1 VLPGWTGLDALH
13 HLRAAGDSTPFL
25 LVTGVLDEA
34 AAAECIKLGI
44 NDYILKDRLARLPVA
59 LNRVLEDKKLRDA
72 SAQVRSALEE
82 SEARAAEL
90 LEHSI
95 YGVFRASLDG
105 TFFSAN
111 PSFLEILACSSLDEL
126 KTINLVS
133 DVFRYF
139 EEFVPLLASCR
150 EHGLV
155 HNVES
160 EWRRKDGG
168 LRSVRLSFRYLSLPG
183 PADAIEDV
191 TELRLLERQLQQ
203 AQKFESIGQ
212 LAGGIAHDFNNVIGA
227 ILGWAELG
235 FEECSTLPKIAE
247 RFSKIREQADRAA
260 SLTRELLAFARRQSL
275 QSRAIDLNAVN
286 RGLTSFLEKVISKDI
301 EIKFNPGVLHPIKA
315 DPTQIE
321 QVLMNLC
328 LNARDAMP
336 NGGRLLIETEMV
348 PIDDSY
354 CHFYPYFIPGLYAVL
369 SVSDT
374 GVGMEPEV
382 RERIFEPFFTTK
394 ENGKGTG
401 MGLATAYGIVKQH
414 GGFIHVYS
422 EPRHGTLFRVYLPA
436 MEAAAAESSP
446 LDHDSPP
453 TSPLHGSETILLA
466 EDHDS
471 IREMVRQSLVNYGYR
486 VLSAE
491 DGEQAL
497 RLCERETPDLAILDL
512 VMPHL
517 GGPATALRL
526 RDRFPRLHVLFT
538 SGYSESSAGALAQV
552 PYSRYL
558 QKPYSP
564 TSLGRI
570 LREILGPSRTPDL
583 FSASSPE
590 CRRALDV

>member
-1 VLPGWTGLDALH
+1 MLEGFIDVPTVDHVLHTAISHYAPSTASPSRKPSLHFITNLPNRAGLLH
-13 HLRAAGDSTPFL
+13 QLQHSSQDSVLSGSRL
-25 LVTGVLDEA
+25 LL
-34 AAAECIKLGI
+34 
-44 NDYILKDRLARLPVA
+44 
-59 LNRVLEDKKLRDA
+59 
-72 SAQVRSALEE
+72 
-82 SEARAAEL
+82 
-90 LEHSI
+90 
-95 YGVFRASLDG
+95 
-105 TFFSAN
+105 
-111 PSFLEILACSSLDEL
+111 
-126 KTINLVS
+126 
-133 DVFRYF
+133 
-139 EEFVPLLASCR
+139 
-150 EHGLV
+150 
-155 HNVES
+155 
-160 EWRRKDGG
+160 
-168 LRSVRLSFRYLSLPG
+168 SVRLTNPKYLQSSAGHSAVARALHQIAQSLRSLVRRS
-183 PADAIEDV
+183 D
-191 TELRLLERQLQQ
+191 L
-203 AQKFESIGQ
+203 
-212 LAGGIAHDFNNVIGA
+212 
-227 ILGWAELG
+227 
-235 FEECSTLPKIAE
+235 
-247 RFSKIREQADRAA
+247 REQADRAA
-260 SLTRELLAFARRQSL
+260 LLTRELLAFARRQSL
-275 QSRAIDLNAVN
+275 QPRAIDLNAVN
-286 RGLTSFLEKVISKDI
+286 RGLTSFLDKVISKDI
-301 EIKFNPGVLHPIKA
+301 EIKVDAGVLHPIKA

-354 CHFYPYFIPGLYAVL
+354 CHFYPYVIPGLYAVL

-401 MGLATAYGIVKQH
+401 LGLVTAYGIVKQL

-436 MEAAAAESSP
+436 MEGAAAESSAP
-446 LDHDSPP
+446 VHDSTP

-497 RLCERETPDLAILDL
+497 RLCEREAPDLAVLDL

-517 GGPATALRL
+517 GGPAAALRL
-526 RDRFPRLHVLFT
+526 RERYPRLHVLFT

-552 PYSRYL
+552 PDSRYL

-570 LREILGPSRTPDL
+570 LREILGPSLTPDL
-583 FSASSPE
+583 FSATSA
-590 CRRALDV
+590 RRG